1 MNPSVN
7 LLDYLKAFLGGV
19 GISLTPCIYPLI
31 PITAGYIGAS
41 SSGSKFKG
49 FLLSLVYVTG
59 IAITYSILG
68 LFASLTGTIF
78 GRIGSHPVTYLLV
91 GIIIILFGLSMSDL
105 WVINLPPV
113 IKPAA
118 LKKRG
123 YFSVFFLGLSSGL
136 VVSPCLTPVL
146 GSILLHLTT
155 KKNLLYGA
163 ALLFSFAYGMGLIL
177 ILAGT
182 FSALLVNLP
191 RTGKWMLYIKK
202 AFSFIL
208 IGMGIYFIY
217 TGLRRI

>member
-7 LLDYLKAFLGGV
+7 SLDYFKAFLGGV
-19 GISLTPCIYPLI
+19 GMSLTPCVYPLI
-31 PITAGYIGAS
+31 PITVGYIGVS

-91 GIIIILFGLSMSDL
+91 GIVIIVFGLSLSDL
-105 WVINLPPV
+105 WVINLPRT

-123 YFSVFFLGLSSGL
+123 YLSVFFLGLSSGL

-146 GSILLHLTT
+146 GAILLHLAT
-155 KKNLLYGA
+155 KKNFIYGA

-191 RTGKWMLYIKK
+191 RSGKWMLYIKK

-208 IGMGIYFIY
+208 IAAGIYFIY
-217 TGLRRI
+217 TGLQRM